1 MFPLKEGEK
10 VGKEIIYK
18 QAPCR
23 PDGII
28 SSDGQE
34 ESKEGTCR
42 CSINPDGCCV
52 GDFGIILPRTLKD
65 KFFEKS

>member
-1 MFPLKEGEK
+1 MESKPQK
-10 VGKEIIYK
+10 IIWN

-23 PDGII
+23 PDGEI

-42 CSINPDGCCV
+42 CPANPVRGCCV
-52 GDFGIILPRTLKD
+52 DAIGVLLPRTLRPD
-65 KFFEKS
+65 SPLSLQNPT